1 MPAYCLLRA
10 GPPSLTKNNTTC
22 TSRLNLDHVWPP
34 RDHSKAA
41 FDRDGGGAG
50 IWPAV
55 CRPTRHHDG
64 HPAAIAHWF
73 STRIVVVVGGPTCF
87 PMCAVT
93 CAGAPGTLWACPE
106 RGAPGAAGACG
117 TLGARGARSA
127 SGAPDVPGTLGP
139 QGCLAHLAR
148 LARVAHLAPAS
159 RTWGRFWF
167 PVAAHPKTA
176 AEHADDRVLLM
187 CWEGGWE

>member
-1 MPAYCLLRA
+1 MPAYCLLCA

-73 STRIVVVVGGPTCF
+73 STRMVGGRHVFRCVLSR
-87 PMCAVT
+87 AR
-93 CAGAPGTLWACPE
+93 AHLAHSGRAPNVARLA
-106 RGAPGAAGACG
+106 RLRACG
-117 TLGARGARSA
+117 TLGASGARSA
-127 SGAPDVPGTLGP
+127 SGAPEVPGTLGP

-159 RTWGRFWF
+159 RTWGRCWF
-167 PVAAHPKTA
+167 PIAAHPKTA
-176 AEHADDRVLLM
+176 AEHDKARVLLM